1 MGRPVAVILLVVG
14 VLSGMVS
21 PTQSGATSDPWVCG
35 AYDQTAEAGRK
46 ATPDGNG
53 TTHPIVFIHGITDSD
68 AAWTAKL
75 DRSDNPYTKLD
86 PPRSFVD
93 QMVGMDGATGTVPQG
108 IKHAQV
114 YTFSYTKNSL
124 RWVDDEHVGGEFAKT
139 IDCLYEKHGTPVAV
153 VAHSM
158 GGLVTRWVANTD
170 DGEGQPRSEKLGKII
185 TIGTPYDGSALATV
199 ANAGIDAASNPA
211 LPTNWLLWLMT
222 RACGDRGTATGDGDC
237 ALLPGLGSLKSEAG
251 KKLAWKSSAIRAL
264 DRWPS
269 TSDVSAVAG
278 SMPVPIGLFEAP
290 LIGEQSV
297 DLGDVVVTTASA
309 TADPGPT
316 RVETCD
322 FSKNASVME
331 KLSQLRR
338 GGDRLNRLGA
348 MTVASACYHSNLTK
362 NVEIGVYSLGL
373 MADWVEAQSAS
384 ISEID
389 LTNAT
394 LPAGSCRS
402 PEAWTN
408 DVPIPLNDG
417 KGEAENSDGSWASVM
432 GISVAGY
439 GDLDGDGT
447 EDALISA
454 ECTGGTLEGCCA
466 GQTSL
471 LIVGLAVRQGPNGLE
486 LIGDPLWPSDRGES
500 LVTTDSLE
508 LDGTTAVLHERFAR
522 PGEQDCCRTASA
534 PSRWTYSKGTW
545 NMEGPV
551 ADTSP
556 DTSTSGGLV
565 MTEQS
570 LGPVSIGD
578 EPAMATAEF
587 SKLLGPPQREGEAP
601 TECMGTGPVDSQMV
615 SWPGLTIISI
625 DEGSGVRVYSIS
637 LNSQGD
643 LGGSTAAGLRVG
655 SQESELLN
663 LYSDA
668 AGQRNDYP
676 SLEGASY
683 DLGGALSAFVAD
695 GEVTALSLNQ
705 VVCT

>member
-251 KKLAWKSSAIRAL
+251 KKLAWKIGRAH
-264 DRWPS
+264 
-269 TSDVSAVAG
+269 V
-278 SMPVPIGLFEAP
+278 
-290 LIGEQSV
+290 
-297 DLGDVVVTTASA
+297 
-309 TADPGPT
+309 
-316 RVETCD
+316 
-322 FSKNASVME
+322 
-331 KLSQLRR
+331 
-338 GGDRLNRLGA
+338 
-348 MTVASACYHSNLTK
+348 
-362 NVEIGVYSLGL
+362 
-373 MADWVEAQSAS
+373 
-384 ISEID
+384 
-389 LTNAT
+389 
-394 LPAGSCRS
+394 
-402 PEAWTN
+402 
-408 DVPIPLNDG
+408 
-417 KGEAENSDGSWASVM
+417 
-432 GISVAGY
+432 
-439 GDLDGDGT
+439 
-447 EDALISA
+447 
-454 ECTGGTLEGCCA
+454 
-466 GQTSL
+466 
-471 LIVGLAVRQGPNGLE
+471 
-486 LIGDPLWPSDRGES
+486 
-500 LVTTDSLE
+500 
-508 LDGTTAVLHERFAR
+508 
-522 PGEQDCCRTASA
+522 
-534 PSRWTYSKGTW
+534 
-545 NMEGPV
+545 
-551 ADTSP
+551 
-556 DTSTSGGLV
+556 
-565 MTEQS
+565 
-570 LGPVSIGD
+570 
-578 EPAMATAEF
+578 
-587 SKLLGPPQREGEAP
+587 
-601 TECMGTGPVDSQMV
+601 
-615 SWPGLTIISI
+615 
-625 DEGSGVRVYSIS
+625 
-637 LNSQGD
+637 
-643 LGGSTAAGLRVG
+643 
-655 SQESELLN
+655 
-663 LYSDA
+663 
-668 AGQRNDYP
+668 
-676 SLEGASY
+676 
-683 DLGGALSAFVAD
+683 
-695 GEVTALSLNQ
+695 
-705 VVCT
+705 